1 MRSVL
6 IAVVFLSGCATVPI
20 AGAGDVK
27 TAVPVEISGHVTQ
40 ACAVNAGQAN
50 VTVTLRAAG
59 ELEPLA
65 TAVTDAT
72 GAFTFRVQA
81 PSDHARLLV
90 EAQGRKA
97 LATQQYSEGGPLIAE
112 LRLPCP
118 G

>member
-20 AGAGDVK
+20 AGAGGEK
-27 TAVPVEISGHVTQ
+27 TAAPIEVSGHVTQ

-65 TAVTDAT
+65 TAVTDGT
-72 GAFTFRVQA
+72 GAFSFKVQP
-81 PSDHARLLV
+81 PSAHAKLLV
-90 EAQGRKA
+90 EALGRKA
-97 LATQQYSEGGPLIAE
+97 LATQQFSEGGPLIAE

-118 G
+118 S